1 METLEE
7 KYQQSLDWIYSW
19 VDFSMKRHV
28 DDTHRFF
35 KLDRMNHLMELLGK
49 PQESFPSVH
58 VAGTKGKGSTSSF
71 IAAAAREAGLKVGL
85 YTSPHLVDF
94 RERITINDQWIS
106 QEDIVSLTD
115 QLRPL
120 TEIVN
125 DTTTFE
131 LTTALAF
138 LYFREQKVDLAV
150 LEVGLGGRLDATN
163 VVNPVV
169 SVITPISYDHMSVL
183 GNTLTEIASEKAG
196 IIKPGKPVVFAPQV
210 DEAMRQLTLIASERK
225 APYTQVENEFEY
237 HEISHTL
244 KSQRVE
250 VRRSEPSAIKKP
262 DSLARETLRLTLPL
276 LGKFQM
282 ENAVTALAALDELR
296 WAGFKI
302 SRGAVQRG
310 FRKVMWP
317 ARFELLRKKPP
328 VVADS
333 AHNGESMERLVETIN
348 EYFPDREFIL
358 IFGASADKQLDAMLK
373 VLLPRVETVITTQ
386 SIHPRAADAYE
397 LKALIEPYRKPVIAF
412 SRMEEALP
420 EALKLAGNR
429 KGIIIT
435 GSVFIAAAARVVW
448 PILINHQDN

>member
-1 METLEE
+1 
-7 KYQQSLDWIYSW
+7 
-19 VDFSMKRHV
+19 
-28 DDTHRFF
+28 
-35 KLDRMNHLMELLGK
+35 
-49 PQESFPSVH
+49 
-58 VAGTKGKGSTSSF
+58 
-71 IAAAAREAGLKVGL
+71 
-85 YTSPHLVDF
+85 
-94 RERITINDQWIS
+94 
-106 QEDIVSLTD
+106 
-115 QLRPL
+115 
-120 TEIVN
+120 
-125 DTTTFE
+125 
-131 LTTALAF
+131 
-138 LYFREQKVDLAV
+138 
-150 LEVGLGGRLDATN
+150 
-163 VVNPVV
+163 
-169 SVITPISYDHMSVL
+169 MSVL